1 MGDLEGDTALSLA
14 SDMLWTA
21 MQIAGPLIGISM
33 LVGLLVSILQVITQI
48 QESSLSFVPKALAAA
63 VTLLVLGGWMLA
75 TLTHYAKRVIGA
87 IPSYF

>member
-14 SDMLWTA
+14 SDMLWTT
-21 MQIAGPLIGISM
+21 MQVAGPVIGIAM
-33 LVGLLVSILQVITQI
+33 LVGLLVSIVQVITQI

-63 VTLLVLGGWMLA
+63 FTLLVLGGWMLSI
-75 TLTHYAKRVIGA
+75 LTNYAKRVIGA

>member
-1 MGDLEGDTALSLA
+1 MEGDTALSLA

-21 MQIAGPLIGISM
+21 MQVAGPLIAIAM
-33 LVGLLVSILQVITQI
+33 VVGLLVSIVQVITQI

-75 TLTHYAKRVIGA
+75 TLTNYARRVIGA